1 MTTPLADL
9 ADAPLHALRPDGP
22 RPRAL
27 LMDPR
32 SGVSL
37 RLVFRQGRIDLL
49 ALAPASLRRVAIDHD
64 AAWTPV
70 RAGAVLAPNWTRI
83 GDLPDAEPAPP
94 RDASLDL
101 LQARLRHA
109 LDQAVGASARR
120 RADALGHAA
129 RAWIRRQGL
138 PDARSV
144 LRGPDGALLSLI
156 PEGRVPLPGARAFDR
171 ALAPLRTSA
180 PGRPVVPV
188 ARLEIPS
195 RPPASAHAA
204 LDLFAQAEALLAE
217 AGMAPSDRAL
227 YAP

>member
-1 MTTPLADL
+1 MTTPLAAL
-9 ADAPLHALRPDGP
+9 ADAPLHAMRPDGP

-27 LMDPR
+27 LMDPE
-32 SGVSL
+32 SGISL
-37 RLVFRQGRIDLL
+37 RIVFRTGRIDLL
-49 ALAPASLRRVAIDHD
+49 SLTTAAGRRVAADHD
-64 AAWTPV
+64 AAWSLAQ
-70 RAGAVLAPNWTRI
+70 AGAVLHPNWLPI
-83 GDLPDAEPAPP
+83 GDLPDFEPAPP
-94 RDASLDL
+94 RDACLDL
-101 LQARLRHA
+101 LRARLRHA
-109 LDQAVGASARR
+109 LDQAVGPAARR

-144 LRGPDGALLSLI
+144 IRGPDGALLSLV
-156 PEGRVPLPGARAFDR
+156 PEGRVPLPGAHAFDR

-188 ARLEIPS
+188 ARLELPS

-204 LDLFAQAEALLAE
+204 IDLFAAADALLAE
-217 AGMAPSDRAL
+217 AGMDSADRAL